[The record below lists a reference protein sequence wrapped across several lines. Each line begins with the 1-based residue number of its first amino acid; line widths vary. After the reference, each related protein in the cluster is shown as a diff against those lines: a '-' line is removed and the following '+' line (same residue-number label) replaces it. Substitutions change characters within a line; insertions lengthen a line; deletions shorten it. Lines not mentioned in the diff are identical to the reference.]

1 MAKRPNPE
9 KAPLTRRQLS
19 RARREAR
26 IQRTIII
33 GVGVV
38 GALVIGLL
46 LFAIV
51 NEALIKPR
59 QTMLSVNGEAISAA
73 EFEDRVKFD
82 YYVQTGGQ
90 PLAQLGVDEEFFGQ
104 LTLSS
109 LTDELVLAQKAA
121 EMGISIDEAE
131 VQEQRE
137 LAFGYDAGEP
147 EPTATGIPTDAAETN
162 PTATP
167 TFVYTVTPSPAPTLE
182 PGVTPT
188 ATPSGDPTATP
199 TPLQL
204 PTAEPLSEEDYSQRL
219 SEFTEAAIAV
229 TGLSEAR
236 ILELLDQQI
245 RSALLQQKLLE
256 TLEFEVDET
265 KETVHAAHI
274 LVETQEEAAAAL
286 QRLEEGEAFD
296 ELAAELSTDS
306 SNAYRGGDLGWLNR
320 GDTVEAFEE
329 VAFSLEEGEVSEPVE
344 TSFGWHIIT
353 VYEREDAAET
363 TAAEREQQRR
373 EAFSA
378 QIDEWVA
385 EANIEQAENWQR
397 FVPDLP

>member
-9 KAPLTRRQLS
+9 KTPLTRRQIS
-19 RARREAR
+19 RAQREAR
-26 IQRTIII
+26 IQRMIVV
-33 GVGVV
+33 GVGIV
-38 GALVIGLL
+38 GTLIIGLL
-46 LFAIV
+46 LFAII
-51 NEALIKPR
+51 NETLIKPR
-59 QTMLSVNGEAISAA
+59 QTVLSVNGQEISAA

-109 LTDELVLAQKAA
+109 LIDELVIAQKAA
-121 EMGISIDEAE
+121 EMGIEIDEGE
-131 VQEQRE
+131 IQEQRE

-147 EPTATGIPTDAAETN
+147 EPTPTGIPTEAPVSD

-188 ATPSGDPTATP
+188 ATPSGDPTATA

-204 PTAEPLSEEDYSQRL
+204 PTPVPLTEDDYDQRL
-219 SEFTEAAIAV
+219 SEFTDTAARV

-236 ILELLDQQI
+236 IRELLDQQI
-245 RSALLQQKLLE
+245 RSAMLQQRLLE
-256 TLEFEVDET
+256 ALEFEIDET
-265 KETVHAAHI
+265 KELVHAAHI
-274 LVETQEEAAAAL
+274 LVETEEEAQAVL
-286 QRLEEGEAFD
+286 QRIEEGESFE

-306 SNAYRGGDLGWLNR
+306 ANAYRGGDLGWLSR
-320 GDTVEAFEE
+320 GDTVAAFEE
-329 VAFSLEEGEVSEPVE
+329 VAFSLEPGELSEPVE
-344 TSFGWHIIT
+344 TTFGWHIIT
-353 VYEREDAAET
+353 VYEREDAVET
-363 TAAEREQQRR
+363 TDAEREQQRR

-385 EANIEQAENWQR
+385 EADIVQIENWQR